1 MFTTPA
7 LATTIPFRQRVWRK
21 AKRVLRSVVVI
32 YLLVCLVMYL
42 LQTKLIFPGA
52 SMQGTA
58 EAVVRPGAGEELVRL
73 TTKDGVPVVG
83 LFGKAEPPRVPLR
96 VATGGREVGVAET
109 LSQTQTGGQDARVTD
124 APHPV
129 VLYFYG
135 NGECMNFCDMQ
146 SGIFRELGFHCMVID
161 YPGFGMSGGSPS
173 EQGCYAAA
181 EAAYEYVLTRPD
193 VDHRKI
199 VVAGWSL
206 GGGVAI
212 DLVHRHRGDGTI
224 AGLMTFC
231 TFSSLVDYAKAQYPF
246 LPVSL
251 VLKHRFLS
259 TDKLHDL
266 TLPYFVG
273 HGRRDSMIP
282 YYHSDRV
289 VKAYAGSA
297 ENLTRFVS
305 EEADHNDFFD
315 VSGEALKN
323 AIAGFLG
330 RVTR

>member
-1 MFTTPA
+1 MSTTPE
-7 LATTIPFRQRVWRK
+7 LSTTISFRQRLWRK
-21 AKRVLRSVVVI
+21 AKRVLRSIVII

-58 EAVVRPGAGEELVRL
+58 DAVVKPGYGEELVHL
-73 TTKDGVPVVG
+73 KTKDGVALVG
-83 LFGKAEPPRVPLR
+83 LFGKAEPPLPAPR
-96 VATGGREVGVAET
+96 AG
-109 LSQTQTGGQDARVTD
+109 TGGQDARVTGLAEN
-124 APHPV
+124 APRPV

-135 NGECMNFCDMQ
+135 NGECMNFSDLQ
-146 SGIFRELGFHCMVID
+146 AGIFRDLGCHCLLID

-173 EQGCYAAA
+173 EQGCYEAA
-181 EAAYEYVLTRPD
+181 EAAYQYLLTRAD

-199 VVAGWSL
+199 MVAGWSL
-206 GGGVAI
+206 GGAVAI
-212 DLVHRHRGDGTI
+212 DLVHRHRADGTI

-231 TFSSLVDYAKAQYPF
+231 TFSSLVDYAQAQYPY

-273 HGRRDSMIP
+273 HGRSDAIIP
-282 YYHSDRV
+282 YFHSDRV

-297 ENLTRFVS
+297 DNLTRFVS
-305 EEADHNDFFD
+305 DNADHNDFFD
-315 VSGEALKN
+315 ESGEPLKK
-323 AIAGFLG
+323 AIAEFIG
-330 RVTR
+330 RVTK